1 MVPPTNT
8 NNSEPEPEP
17 KIDWGPPTA
26 WLPDPRT
33 GRMREYTHAEILAA
47 LLAGDPE
54 EERREREDA
63 KWLEREESA
72 RKEREEVQRRE
83 REEAQ
88 RREHESAERRA
99 REQEQRSSPKT
110 SKKRGHTHA
119 AMLAALLGDSER
131 EGREPKQRRDQ
142 AQRGDHNPTE
152 SRPCE
157 HEKQPSSPPGTKK
170 RRERTHADMLAALLG
185 DPSEER
191 REREQAERRERE
203 EAQRW
208 DSKKAEQK
216 AREPA
221 AAGEE
226 EQSDEDDDDIGPIS
240 FAGGPLL
247 EGMGLPTL
255 DEAMQ
260 KLELRA
266 KRQEEKE
273 AAKKKSEEDAA
284 KQKVE
289 AEPAKQEAGAA
300 KEDSAKKEGPP
311 KKATTV
317 NSSRN
322 HEDMGEARRMPD
334 CRCARCDPCD
344 CDDCHY
350 AHYPTYRRR
359 GLGKW

>member
-1 MVPPTNT
+1 MAPPTNT
-8 NNSEPEPEP
+8 SNTESN
-17 KIDWGPPTA
+17 GAPTA

-33 GRMREYTHAEILAA
+33 GRMREYTHAEVLAA

-54 EERREREDA
+54 EERREREEA
-63 KWLEREESA
+63 EWLEREES
-72 RKEREEVQRRE
+72 QRRE

-88 RREHESAERRA
+88 RRERELAERRA
-99 REQEQRSSPKT
+99 REQEQRSSR
-110 SKKRGHTHA
+110 KRGHTHA
-119 AMLAALLGDSER
+119 EMLAALLGDSER

-191 REREQAERRERE
+191 REREQAERRVRE
-203 EAQRW
+203 EAQRR
-208 DSKKAEQK
+208 DSKRAERK

-221 AAGEE
+221 GEE
-226 EQSDEDDDDIGPIS
+226 EHSDEEEDDDIGPIS

-300 KEDSAKKEGPP
+300 KEGAAKKEGPL

-334 CRCARCDPCD
+334 CRCSRCDPCD

-350 AHYPTYRRR
+350 AHYPTYRRK